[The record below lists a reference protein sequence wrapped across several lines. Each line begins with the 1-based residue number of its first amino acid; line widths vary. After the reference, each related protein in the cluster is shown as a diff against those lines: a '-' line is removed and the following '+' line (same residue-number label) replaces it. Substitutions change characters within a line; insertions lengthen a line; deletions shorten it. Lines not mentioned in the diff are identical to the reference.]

1 MSLFPVPAADPTVG
15 PIVLANKSK
24 WSPEQGQRR
33 IRRPFYVVEV
43 EAHVLAV
50 KKHGTGRYSF
60 LSPSFD
66 LTEFLGFYILT
77 KAKIYVFAYIR
88 YRQFYPM
95 LIEQARFSVFIFYQS
110 PCFSFIYVTFTITLV
125 FIIASI

>member
-1 MSLFPVPAADPTVG
+1 MIHTA
-15 PIVLANKSK
+15 
-24 WSPEQGQRR
+24 
-33 IRRPFYVVEV
+33 FYVAEV
-43 EAHVLAV
+43 QAHVLAV
-50 KKHGTGRYSF
+50 EKHGTGRYSF

-110 PCFSFIYVTFTITLV
+110 LCFSFIYVSFTITLV
-125 FIIASI
+125 FIIASIWFYCEVFVLSSREHQHTTY